1 MTTET
6 KFRAGLTLTLIA
18 LIFVTFEFFEK
29 DREYNEMKDS
39 LSHSINKHSYDSLLI
54 ENKNLSD
61 FNDSVRTE
69 LFIERNTV
77 GRYDMALDSL
87 KTANPKAEKQFQDI
101 LNSGKY
107 E

>member
-6 KFRAGLTLTLIA
+6 KFRAGLALTLIA

-29 DREYNEMKDS
+29 DREYNEIKNS
-39 LSHSINKHSYDSLLI
+39 LSHSITKQSYDSLVT

-61 FNDSVRTE
+61 FNDSIRTE

-77 GRYDMALDSL
+77 GRYEMGLDFL
-87 KTANPKAEKQFQDI
+87 KEKRPNEYNLVMHYISTQT
-101 LNSGKY
+101 